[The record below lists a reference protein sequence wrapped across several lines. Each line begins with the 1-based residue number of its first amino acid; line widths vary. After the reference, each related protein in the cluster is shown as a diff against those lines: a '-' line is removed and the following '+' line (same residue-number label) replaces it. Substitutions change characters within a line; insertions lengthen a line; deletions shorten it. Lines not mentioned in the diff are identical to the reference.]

1 MKKALT
7 IITILSLVILIACSK
22 SGSGSNPSPAPAP
35 IDCGETAKSFVTD
48 VNPIIQTFCASN
60 AGCHNA
66 GSNNG
71 PGELLRYSQIFNA
84 RSFIRSAVISGR
96 MPLNGSLTAAQK
108 NAIACWIDN
117 GALEN

>member
-1 MKKALT
+1 MKKTLT

-35 IDCGETAKSFVTD
+35 VDCGETVKSFAAD

-71 PGELLRYSQIFNA
+71 PGELLRYSQVFNS
-84 RSFIRSAVISGR
+84 RSIIRAAVISGR
-96 MPLNGSLTAAQK
+96 MPLNGNLSLAQK

-117 GALEN
+117 GAPEN